1 METRANKKGCKMNDQ
16 ATSLAELRDSRK
28 SLTVEQKTALVP
40 GFSNAA
46 SFELLQQ
53 IAKPLAQ
60 SQFVPQQFQGNIGE
74 CLIALE
80 MAQRMGAHPLAIM
93 QSLYVV
99 HGRPAWS
106 STFCASQVSTCG
118 RFSDLEYE
126 FEGDE
131 GNDNWGC
138 RAVATSLKTGR
149 ELRGTLITIGM
160 AKKAGWYDR
169 KGSHWQLYP
178 EQMLRYRASAFWVR
192 AFAPNLILGMHTA
205 DEVRDGVTIE
215 TQVVGNEYTPSD
227 LRTSADK
234 MNEAIRNGATVNVQ
248 KLKERQPETPQAETP
263 ATKSV
268 DDKTADWVDDKSD
281 SGVTHSG
288 PWPQELKELDG
299 TITIVDSA
307 GAVFDQEVH
316 VLGHDDEPSMNKDGT
331 FRARRGMAAEAA
343 KREKPPF

>member
-1 METRANKKGCKMNDQ
+1 MNDE
-16 ATSLAELRDSRK
+16 TKSLEELRDSRK
-28 SLTVEQKTALVP
+28 AMSVEQKTALVP

-53 IAKPLAQ
+53 IAAPLAR
-60 SQFVPQQFQGNIGE
+60 SQFVPQQFQNNVGE

-118 RFSDLEYE
+118 RFTDLEYE
-126 FEGDE
+126 FEGTESQD
-131 GNDNWGC
+131 DWGC

-149 ELRGTLITIGM
+149 DLRGTLITIGM

-215 TQVVGNEYTPSD
+215 TQVVGNEYTPQD

-234 MNEAIRNGATVNVQ
+234 MNDALRNGVAQ
-248 KLKERQPETPQAETP
+248 STPPAETP
-263 ATKSV
+263 PPRDEKTKDRV
-268 DDKTADWVDDKSD
+268 EQTLYIDVTA
-281 SGVTHSG
+281 
-288 PWPQELKELDG
+288 PWPQELKALDG
-299 TITIVDSA
+299 TITLVDSA
-307 GAVFDQEVH
+307 GAIFDPEVH
-316 VLGHDDEPSMNKDGT
+316 VLDENEQPKMNSDYT
-331 FRARRGMAAEAA
+331 FRARHGMAAEAA
-343 KREKPPF
+343 KRAKAPF